1 MYIVPE
7 SGCPT
12 FALMW
17 VTDLNCAGVGDSG
30 IRGDGQPL
38 ILVCDCEF
46 YFSSAR
52 VQGLAGKS

>member
-1 MYIVPE
+1 
-7 SGCPT
+7 
-12 FALMW
+12 MW
-17 VTDLNCAGVGDSG
+17 VTDLNCAGAGDSG

-46 YFSSAR
+46 YFSSVR